1 MTIKDEIFS
10 VPSATN
16 YLTTLMEWLSSALT
30 RPKEKTLL
38 YVFNT
43 YDDGSEANF
52 LKNVVKKLIVR
63 VF

>member
-1 MTIKDEIFS
+1 MTIKGKIFS
-10 VPSATN
+10 VPSSTN

-52 LKNVVKKLIVR
+52 LKNIAKKLIVQ